1 MKHHCHAR
9 GCEAT
14 CPPQYLMCGKHW
26 GMVPLK
32 LQREV
37 WKHYRVGQCDDKRPS
52 KSWLDAAD
60 AAIEAVAKREAEIA
74 AKKAEQ
80 DARQLGLWSGSSSG
94 S

>member
-9 GCEAT
+9 GCESE
-14 CPPQYLMCGKHW
+14 CPPQHLMCHKHW
-26 GMVPLK
+26 RMVPLR

-52 KSWLDAAD
+52 SEWFEAAE
-60 AAIEAVAKREAEIA
+60 AAIAAVAKREVELAEEK
-74 AKKAEQ
+74 AKREGL
-80 DARQLGLWSGSSSG
+80 QLGLWNSSSE